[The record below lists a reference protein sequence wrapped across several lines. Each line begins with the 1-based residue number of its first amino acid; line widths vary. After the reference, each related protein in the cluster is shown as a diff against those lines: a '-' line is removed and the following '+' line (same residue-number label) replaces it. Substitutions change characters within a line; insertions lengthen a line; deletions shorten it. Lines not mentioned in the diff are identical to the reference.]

1 MNEFKKQ
8 LLKKA
13 CFFFFKKMSWQEV
26 INHEDYEIC
35 EQYPY
40 QIRKK
45 STGKILSESISND
58 GYYRVKL
65 NGKKY
70 YKHRLIAEQFITN
83 DEPERKTLIYHI
95 NRDKTDN
102 HISNLRWVSVNFAN
116 FNRLKDG
123 QRFVK
128 ELPESAIEVK
138 NYGNNYKDL
147 HGLYYCD
154 DVFYVFNGYD
164 YKTLNKR
171 SRNGHD
177 IVEINIPDGYGSFTI
192 TYRKFK
198 DEYGLD

>member
-1 MNEFKKQ
+1 MN
-8 LLKKA
+8 LKKTVVKKSM
-13 CFFFFKKMSWQEV
+13 FFFLIKMSWQEV

-45 STGKILSESISND
+45 SNGKILKESINSK
-58 GYYRVKL
+58 GYWQIHLDYKTY
-65 NGKKY
+65 KKH
-70 YKHRLIAEQFITN
+70 KLIAEQFITN
-83 DEPERKTLIYHI
+83 DDPEHKTLVIHI
-95 NRDKTDN
+95 NHDKTDN
-102 HISNLRWVSVNFAN
+102 HLDNLRWVSVNFAN

-138 NYGNNYKDL
+138 NYGDNYKNL
-147 HGLYYCD
+147 QGLYYCD

-164 YKTLNKR
+164 YKALNKR

-177 IVEINIPDGYGSFTI
+177 IVEINIPDGHGSFTI
-192 TYRKFK
+192 TYNKFK
-198 DEYGLD
+198 REYGID